1 MHFDVQPEISI
12 HSLHTEGD
20 SALYFLSPS
29 TLLFQSTPSTRR
41 ETLGMGGHYIHWTFQ
56 STPSTRRET
65 GVVFSVAIDAVI
77 SIHSLHTEGDNKVC
91 YNRTGGVHFNPLP
104 PHGGRP
110 SSASVNFRSMSFQ
123 STPSTR
129 RETTNDGRS
138 RSDKRFQSTPS
149 TRRETLLT
157 LSRDDAFLFQ
167 STPSTRRETSILPGG
182 WITRNHFN
190 PLPPHGGRHFPKT
203 HSP

>member
-1 MHFDVQPEISI
+1 MCNYISI

-20 SALYFLSPS
+20 PVPHPSISDRCHFNPLPPHGGRQRTMEEVAVTSDFNPLPPHGGRPGIS
-29 TLLFQSTPSTRR
+29 TLVKQALT
-41 ETLGMGGHYIHWTFQ
+41 
-56 STPSTRRET
+56 
-65 GVVFSVAIDAVI
+65 I
-77 SIHSLHTEGDNKVC
+77 SIHSLHTEGDRWTTWNIRRIIQISIHSLHTEGDREPYC
-91 YNRTGGVHFNPLP
+91 FRFNCSYFNPLP
-104 PHGGRP
+104 PHGGRR
-110 SSASVNFRSMSFQ
+110 AFTFNFSIV
-123 STPSTR
+123 
-129 RETTNDGRS
+129 ET
-138 RSDKRFQSTPS
+138 FQSTPS

>member
-149 TRRETLLT
+149 TRRETWNLDT
-157 LSRDDAFLFQ
+157 GQA
-167 STPSTRRETSILPGG
+167 SID
-182 WITRNHFN
+182 HFN
-190 PLPPHGGRHFPKT
+190 PLPPHGGRHC
-203 HSP
+203 

>member
-1 MHFDVQPEISI
+1 MQ
-12 HSLHTEGD
+12 
-20 SALYFLSPS
+20 LY
-29 TLLFQSTPSTRR
+29 
-41 ETLGMGGHYIHWTFQ
+41 
-56 STPSTRRET
+56 
-65 GVVFSVAIDAVI
+65 
-77 SIHSLHTEGDNKVC
+77 
-91 YNRTGGVHFNPLP
+91 FNPLP

-149 TRRETLLT
+149 TRRETWNLDTGQASIDHFNPLPPHGGRPVDNVEHPAHYTNFNPLPPHGGRRAFTFNFSIVETFQSTPSTRRETLLT

-167 STPSTRRETSILPGG
+167 STPSTRRETLSKNSFALIIIFQSTPSTRRETQVLCILAP
-182 WITRNHFN
+182 RCEHFN
-190 PLPPHGGRHFPKT
+190 PLPPHGGRRQFSLETRKP
-203 HSP
+203 